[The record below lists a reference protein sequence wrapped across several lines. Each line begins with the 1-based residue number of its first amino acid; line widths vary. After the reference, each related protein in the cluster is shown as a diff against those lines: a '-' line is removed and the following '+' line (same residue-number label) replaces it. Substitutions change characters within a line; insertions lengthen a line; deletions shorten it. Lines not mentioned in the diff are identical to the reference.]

1 MSPATKLPASSKP
14 LPWPVVAGA
23 VVAIVGLMGL
33 LTLYLPALHAARQG
47 NVVHVQDLTL
57 RLSAQPDQ
65 AYQHGVDLELTV
77 DPSLN
82 GAASVELLPS
92 MPSMGNMRA
101 QTFGVQRLPSG
112 VYRSTAD
119 LGMGG
124 LWDVQVLVRRPGRQD
139 AVAHFRLNA

>member
-1 MSPATKLPASSKP
+1 M
-14 LPWPVVAGA
+14 VAG
-23 VVAIVGLMGL
+23 VVLLLVGLMAL
-33 LTLYLPALHAARQG
+33 LTLYLPALQAARQG

-57 RLSAQPDQ
+57 HLTAQPDQ

-77 DPSLN
+77 EPPLDGS
-82 GAASVELLPS
+82 ASVDLLPS

-101 QTFGVQRLPSG
+101 ETFGVQRLASG
-112 VYRSTAD
+112 AYQSTAD

>member
-1 MSPATKLPASSKP
+1 M
-14 LPWPVVAGA
+14 VAGA
-23 VVAIVGLMGL
+23 VVMIVGLMGL
-33 LTLYLPALHAARQG
+33 LTFYLPALHAARQG

-77 DPSLN
+77 EPPLDGSAN
-82 GAASVELLPS
+82 VELQPS

-101 QTFGVQRLPSG
+101 DTFGVRRLASG
-112 VYRSTAD
+112 AYRSTAD

-124 LWDVQVLVRRPGRQD
+124 LWDVRVLVRRPGRQD